1 MLLVSSHHFDSLL
14 LFYYSIQKFIT
25 KSTIAWMVDS
35 ALPIAEK
42 NDPPVLNA
50 VSHRITTECRGN
62 YSFPSWDWSIISE
75 NAKSLIRSLLKMK
88 VKERD

>member
-1 MLLVSSHHFDSLL
+1 
-14 LFYYSIQKFIT
+14 
-25 KSTIAWMVDS
+25 MVDS
-35 ALPIAEK
+35 ALPIAAK
-42 NDPPVLNA
+42 TINA

-88 VKERD
+88 VKELLVEMRSLFFLVWATTQYIQF